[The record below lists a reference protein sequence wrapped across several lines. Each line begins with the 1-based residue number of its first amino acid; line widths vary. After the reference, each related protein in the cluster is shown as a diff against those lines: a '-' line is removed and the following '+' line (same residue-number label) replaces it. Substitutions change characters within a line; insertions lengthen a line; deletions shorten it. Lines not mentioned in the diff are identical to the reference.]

1 MGINV
6 WNLKKNYHNGIMVNG
21 LKQITTGAKIF
32 YLNDTKYTINIKKL
46 LMLTMET
53 YLLYYFTLLNNRII

>member
-21 LKQITTGAKIF
+21 LKQITTGAKTF
-32 YLNDTKYTINIKKL
+32 YLNDTKYTIHIL
-46 LMLTMET
+46 
-53 YLLYYFTLLNNRII
+53 I